1 MKVNYKALRSK
12 IIRSLRREHN
22 TDEDVNELEFHV
34 DIDKLSDLASEIGL
48 SVLTIDGTESS
59 ELRTRDIPL
68 LAEHYKGSSLS
79 WFDSS
84 KQILVL
90 AFADSEEYNNLE
102 EYSDDAKDLAN
113 IYANCSVY
121 TVTIVSYKSNEPK
134 FAGKVSYEIS
144 TRANKYALEH
154 TTREESKVEDTS
166 SEDSE
171 DDGSPA

>member
-12 IIRSLRREHN
+12 IIRSLRRRHGEN
-22 TDEDVNELEFHV
+22 EDCNELEFYV
-34 DIDKLSDLASEIGL
+34 DADKLISLSEEIGL
-48 SVLTIDGTESS
+48 RPLFVNGENSF
-59 ELRTRDIPL
+59 ELSTKDIPL

-90 AFADSEEYNNLE
+90 AFVAKDEYINLE
-102 EYSDDAKDLAN
+102 ELSDNVKDLAS

-121 TVTIVSYKSNEPK
+121 TVTIVSYKSNDPK
-134 FAGKVSYEIS
+134 FAGRISYEIS

-154 TTREESKVEDTS
+154 SKEETTEEVE
-166 SEDSE
+166 SEN
-171 DDGSPA
+171 DGSPVEE